1 MGATSVTHSCD
12 LPPSSHAVLPLQNQD
27 VLSNLESASVRIVKP
42 LQPPSSSGGRTVPFI
57 HQQQPQP
64 QSQVRA
70 TLATNTSTPA
80 PDLNSGPTPD
90 SAGGLRMATIQED
103 TSSGSHLGE
112 EGLLEDFTTAG
123 ACSSATK
130 SSFEDLTEQ
139 NLPAKDRRRLKRQE
153 RIDTKETE
161 CWERKNKKQVR
172 LHKRPDICFVFF
184 REHEQMCSIICFSFL
199 LQPVLKRNISF
210 SDLSALKVF
219 IQSHEIRLSHWTNTT
234 QEVSKPS
241 NTKSK

>member
-1 MGATSVTHSCD
+1 MKQVQDVIERLWDFIDKLDINTFGKFLADNIVGSVVVFSLIFWIPLSILVHCVDKRLDQQYEENTKSFYY
-12 LPPSSHAVLPLQNQD
+12 PPNNQD
-27 VLSNLESASVRIVKP
+27 VLSNLESAAVRIVKP

-161 CWERKNKKQVR
+161 C
-172 LHKRPDICFVFF
+172 
-184 REHEQMCSIICFSFL
+184 
-199 LQPVLKRNISF
+199 
-210 SDLSALKVF
+210 
-219 IQSHEIRLSHWTNTT
+219 
-234 QEVSKPS
+234 
-241 NTKSK
+241 